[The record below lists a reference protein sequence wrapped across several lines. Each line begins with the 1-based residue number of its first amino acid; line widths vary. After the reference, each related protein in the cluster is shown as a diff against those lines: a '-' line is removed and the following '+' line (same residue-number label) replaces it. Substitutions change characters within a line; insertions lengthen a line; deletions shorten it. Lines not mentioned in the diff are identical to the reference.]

1 MTTMADC
8 DQQVLTVE
16 KEGSIAWLKLN
27 RPRVMNCLNR
37 ELLKAM
43 LAACEELAQDRQV
56 RVVAIIGAG
65 TKAFCAGADL
75 AERKGMTQG
84 ETLDY
89 VALIQ
94 RTMRA
99 VETLPQVVIA
109 ALNGSAWGGGF
120 ELALACDLRVMLDS
134 ARMQLTE
141 VKLGI
146 IPGAGGTQRLP
157 RLVGKSRAKE
167 LILTA
172 APVTAELGRSIGLV
186 HRVVKLEDGYL
197 ESVDGKKAQAGDY
210 LAPLMDEVR
219 TWAQEIATAAPL
231 SLRQAKIAI
240 DQGFDRDLEA
250 GLALETRA
258 YLELVNTKDRL
269 EGLAAFADKR
279 QPVYSGE

>member
-1 MTTMADC
+1 MSTMADTE
-8 DQQVLTVE
+8 QVLTVE

-37 ELLKAM
+37 DLLKAL
-43 LAACEELAQDRQV
+43 LAACEDLSTDRSV

-89 VALIQ
+89 LTLIQ

-99 VETLPQVVIA
+99 IETLPQVVIA

-120 ELALACDLRVMLDS
+120 ELALACDLRVMVSS
-134 ARMQLTE
+134 AQMRLTE

-172 APVTAELGRSIGLV
+172 APVGAELGLNIGLV
-186 HRVVKLEDGYL
+186 HRVVNLDAAYLEGAEGKIAAAGGYL
-197 ESVDGKKAQAGDY
+197 E
-210 LAPLMDEVR
+210 PLMDEVR
-219 TWAQEIATAAPL
+219 AWALEIATAAPL

-258 YLELVNTKDRL
+258 YLELVNSRDRL
-269 EGLAAFADKR
+269 EGLAAFAEKR
-279 QPVYSGE
+279 QPVYRGE